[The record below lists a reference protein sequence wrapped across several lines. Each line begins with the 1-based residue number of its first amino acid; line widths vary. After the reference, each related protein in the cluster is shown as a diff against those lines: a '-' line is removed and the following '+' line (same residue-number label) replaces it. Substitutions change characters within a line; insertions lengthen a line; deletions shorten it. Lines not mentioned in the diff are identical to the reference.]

1 MPASKEAA
9 VELVQILWGATMLFV
24 TLRTSLN
31 VTFNLSIRCQ
41 LFKTRRSQTMSKLD
55 NQTLKECLIIQ
66 LKKVSDCEVSAS
78 RFGLLLFNFCFAKIE
93 LGGA

>member
-1 MPASKEAA
+1 MPVSEETA

-41 LFKTRRSQTMSKLD
+41 FAAIPTELSAMSKLD
-55 NQTLKECLIIQ
+55 NQTL
-66 LKKVSDCEVSAS
+66 S
-78 RFGLLLFNFCFAKIE
+78 RVLDNST
-93 LGGA
+93 